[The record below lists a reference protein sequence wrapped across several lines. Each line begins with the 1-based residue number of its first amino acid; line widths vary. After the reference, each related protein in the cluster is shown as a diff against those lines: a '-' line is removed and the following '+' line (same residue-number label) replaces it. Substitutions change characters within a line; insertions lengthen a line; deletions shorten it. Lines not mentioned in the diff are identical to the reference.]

1 MAVLDVFK
9 DKLVKRGVS
18 LKTLDPAEPKLSGK
32 EYRMA
37 VALKEGISQDNAR
50 KLSKIIRD
58 EGPKGVRAQIQ
69 GEELRVSGKK
79 KDDLQA
85 VMALLKGKEFD
96 FALQFTNYREPLRA
110 GRGRRSGKRAVSGG
124 SRLGLP
130 GGGGARRRAAG
141 WRTAGRT
148 PRGGT
153 GWRSSGGPPRSAGR
167 PGPGAAPPRVARS
180 CAGRWP
186 GPPGHRPAEGPPR
199 RPGIRAR
206 GSPTAG

>member
-1 MAVLDVFK
+1 MSKLNRQEVDNALNQASKEIGTRFDFRGVGASIAWSGEHAVDIKANSEERALAVLDVFK

-37 VALKEGISQDNAR
+37 VALKEGINQDNAR

-96 FALQFTNYREPLRA
+96 FALQFTNYR
-110 GRGRRSGKRAVSGG
+110 
-124 SRLGLP
+124 
-130 GGGGARRRAAG
+130 
-141 WRTAGRT
+141 
-148 PRGGT
+148 
-153 GWRSSGGPPRSAGR
+153 
-167 PGPGAAPPRVARS
+167 
-180 CAGRWP
+180 
-186 GPPGHRPAEGPPR
+186 
-199 RPGIRAR
+199 
-206 GSPTAG
+206 